1 MSLSAGLIVWLLL
14 GSLVL
19 ASLAV
24 VLDRVNF
31 PQKPFRPRR
40 IHTGDEGATRDRT
53 GAHIVDESG
62 GDKAADGKGGDRSP

>member
-1 MSLSAGLIVWLLL
+1 MSISAGLIIWLLL

-40 IHTGDEGATRDRT
+40 IHTGEEGATRDRT
-53 GAHIVDESG
+53 GAHIVDETES
-62 GDKAADGKGGDRSP
+62 DLGGDRSS

>member
-19 ASLAV
+19 AALAV

-40 IHTGDEGATRDRT
+40 IHTGEEGATRDRT
-53 GAHIVDESG
+53 GAHIVEEIES
-62 GDKAADGKGGDRSP
+62 DKDGDRSP